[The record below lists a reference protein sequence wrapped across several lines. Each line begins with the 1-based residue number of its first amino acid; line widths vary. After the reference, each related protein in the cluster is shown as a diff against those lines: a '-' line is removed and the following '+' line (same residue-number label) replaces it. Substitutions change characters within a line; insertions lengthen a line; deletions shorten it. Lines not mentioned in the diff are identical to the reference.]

1 MNIIEKIQIQEILEN
16 HTNKIILLDVECLKS
31 FTYTNIQN
39 FILYD
44 VSKDIRDYIRL
55 FNFLEEDD
63 NVFYIT
69 NSNEFGINKAF
80 YDQLAANSKNGGVKN
95 LPPIQK

>member
-1 MNIIEKIQIQEILEN
+1 MNIIEKIQIQQILEN

-31 FTYTNIQN
+31 FTYSDIQN

-55 FNFLEEDD
+55 FNFLEDD
-63 NVFYIT
+63 NIIFIT
-69 NSNEFGINKAF
+69 NANEYNMNQAF
-80 YDQLAANSKNGGVKN
+80 YDQIAANSKNGGVKN
-95 LPPIQK
+95 

>member
-1 MNIIEKIQIQEILEN
+1 
-16 HTNKIILLDVECLKS
+16 LDVDCLKS

-55 FNFLEEDD
+55 FSFLEEND
-63 NVFYIT
+63 NIFYIT
-69 NSNEFGINKAF
+69 NANEYNINQVF
-80 YDQLAANSKNGGVKN
+80 YDKIALNSKNGGIKN
-95 LPPIQK
+95 FIT

>member
-16 HTNKIILLDVECLKS
+16 YSDKIILLDIDCLKS

-55 FNFLEEDD
+55 FSFL
-63 NVFYIT
+63 NM
-69 NSNEFGINKAF
+69 
-80 YDQLAANSKNGGVKN
+80 LKN
-95 LPPIQK
+95 